1 MCFTFASCLLPNTVE
16 STGQMLTLTSFIRQ
30 PCNGKPIATREDAQL
45 RLRTSPENS
54 GAEEVML
61 ERELVL

>member
-16 STGQMLTLTSFIRQ
+16 STGQMLTLTSCIHQ
-30 PCNGKPIATREDAQL
+30 PCNSKPIATPEDAQL
-45 RLRTSPENS
+45 QLRTSPENN

-61 ERELVL
+61 EQELVL